1 MIQPVLPVPNKQT
14 FLINEIKTFTD
25 EKKFFSME
33 RKKELK
39 LKVELMRKLNKNFLW
54 MKVELMRKS
63 LLEGRKSH
71 EVSVQPQY
79 KGFLKGDI
87 VDLPPELRRFGVF
100 NLGMLSSPSYQT
112 ASITQPTTLK
122 LKLSNPIQENFE
134 KLDSGKNHP
143 EKLSISRI

>member
-1 MIQPVLPVPNKQT
+1 
-14 FLINEIKTFTD
+14 
-25 EKKFFSME
+25 
-33 RKKELK
+33 LK
-39 LKVELMRKLNKNFLW
+39 LKVELMRKLNKNFLWMKVELMRKLNKNFLW